1 MRGFIMCIVS
11 PVIVKMVKY
20 HRMRWVGCVAHIAA
34 IIKWCTGLIAKSGE
48 KRLRDNR
55 SILENMP

>member
-1 MRGFIMCIVS
+1 MCIVS